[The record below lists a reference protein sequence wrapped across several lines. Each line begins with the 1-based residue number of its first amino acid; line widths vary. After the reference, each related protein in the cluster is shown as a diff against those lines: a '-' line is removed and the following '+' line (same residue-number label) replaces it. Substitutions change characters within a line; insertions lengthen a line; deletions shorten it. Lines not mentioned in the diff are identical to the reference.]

1 LSALQDTPSDRAT
14 SFQPVQGGGEHY
26 SGEVLL
32 VAAYGA
38 LWTVLFVWLVL
49 VWRKQASLTVRLDGL
64 QREIDRAAAGKNKPT
79 AP

>member
-1 LSALQDTPSDRAT
+1 LRALQETPSDRAT

-38 LWTVLFVWLVL
+38 IWTVLFLWLVL
-49 VWRKQASLTVRLDGL
+49 VWRKQAAIASRLDDL
-64 QREIDRAAAGKNKPT
+64 QREINRAAADKGKPL
-79 AP
+79 AR

>member
-1 LSALQDTPSDRAT
+1 LSAIQESPGDRAT

-38 LWTVLFVWLVL
+38 LWTILFFWLVL
-49 VWRKQASLTVRLDGL
+49 VWRKQASLTARLDAL
-64 QREIDRAAAGKNKPT
+64 QREIDRAAAGQGKAT